1 MEERNLRIERK
12 RRRKKENN
20 LSILRAAE
28 AVFAQKGYNSATMDD
43 IARRAQFSKA
53 TLYRY
58 FTSKGQIFYEIILN
72 SFEDVGQKIT
82 KIQREDSSSV
92 NKLREIIQYILQY
105 FQQKKNISRI
115 SLMEKAWMQK
125 IVVSLHNG
133 EQKSSGE
140 ELVFLDSIRAKKR
153 EISRILCEV
162 FSEGMKKGEFRV
174 LSEEDAC
181 DVLESLIHGFYFT
194 SFWHGKKHSL
204 RKSTDLLYN
213 FFLHGIEKKKNA

>member
-1 MEERNLRIERK
+1 MEEKDLRVERK
-12 RRRKKENN
+12 RRRKKENY

-28 AVFAQKGYNSATMDD
+28 AVFTQKSYSSATMDD
-43 IARRAQFSKA
+43 IARQAQFSKA
-53 TLYRY
+53 TLYQY

-72 SFEDVGQKIT
+72 SFEDVSQKIK
-82 KIQREDSSSV
+82 KIQRKDRSSAD
-92 NKLREIIQYILQY
+92 KLREIIQYIFQY

-115 SLMEKAWMQK
+115 SLMEKAWIKK
-125 IVVSLHNG
+125 IVVSLHDS

-153 EISRILCEV
+153 EISKILCEV

-174 LSEEDAC
+174 LSEQDAC

-213 FFLHGIEKKKNA
+213 FFLHGIEKKKKA